1 MEEDMNRFTF
11 LRDSLNWEYAT
22 KLRLFTRRRF
32 WFSQRIYTFSGMFYI
47 TFPQFMA
54 RSLTENPINPDLY
67 FMNKSLFHIS
77 GLCPKKGG

>member
-1 MEEDMNRFTF
+1 
-11 LRDSLNWEYAT
+11 
-22 KLRLFTRRRF
+22 
-32 WFSQRIYTFSGMFYI
+32 MFYI

-54 RSLTENPINPDLY
+54 RSLTENPINPYLY